1 MKLTTKTQT
10 ELSIEEIEKSAETF
24 ANAVNTAIVT
34 LNLSYNKL
42 WDLPDDQLES
52 VLNALAQ
59 NGKLQS
65 LFEDHNFAANA
76 LNSIAQ
82 KTGNVSN
89 IAINY
94 LGREL
99 NIDSAGAISIVAT
112 QNDA

>member
-1 MKLTTKTQT
+1 
-10 ELSIEEIEKSAETF
+10 
-24 ANAVNTAIVT
+24 
-34 LNLSYNKL
+34 
-42 WDLPDDQLES
+42 LPDDQLES

-99 NIDSAGAISIVAT
+99 NIDSAGAISIVP
-112 QNDA
+112 